1 MIGNLLTK
9 SLARTLILTAEVV
22 SLRALVKLQGEA
34 LEKSTKRADRLAGE
48 LERTRAELRDAV
60 AEITITQRAHAEE
73 RNRWAVR
80 VNELTTEAESFAVSN
95 AELRKIN
102 EASHTTIRMRERERD
117 HWKAAAR
124 AAGANVEGELDP
136 LVASS

>member
-1 MIGNLLTK
+1 MLTK
-9 SLARTLILTAEVV
+9 LIARSLILTAENL

-34 LEKSTKRADRLAGE
+34 LEKSTKRADRLAGD

-60 AEITITQRAHAEE
+60 EEITTTQRAHAEE
-73 RNRWAVR
+73 RNRWATR
-80 VNELTTEAESFAVSN
+80 VHELTTE
-95 AELRKIN
+95 L
-102 EASHTTIRMRERERD
+102 EAAKGSGDAFRRSLDDTLTRERLLIRERD

-124 AAGANVEGELDP
+124 TAGANVEGELDP